1 VRRIESANAL
11 PSLDGQLL
19 TPLATSILGLT
30 PDQRGT
36 RGHLVARG
44 VLLLAYPALGSFLVN
59 PQRAGSGA
67 RRSSLVPRFVDQPI
81 TISLWVALRSQLV

>member
-1 VRRIESANAL
+1 MRRIESANAL

-36 RGHLVARG
+36 RGHRCPGRLEVRTREALVEAIG
-44 VLLLAYPALGSFLVN
+44 
-59 PQRAGSGA
+59 
-67 RRSSLVPRFVDQPI
+67 
-81 TISLWVALRSQLV
+81 VALSAVASEDVAGWFAHCAYGSEAQIL